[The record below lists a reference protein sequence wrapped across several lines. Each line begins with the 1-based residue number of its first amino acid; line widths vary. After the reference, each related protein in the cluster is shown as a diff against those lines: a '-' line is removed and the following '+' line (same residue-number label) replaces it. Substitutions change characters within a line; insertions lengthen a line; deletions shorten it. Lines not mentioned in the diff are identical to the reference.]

1 MKGISTWVSA
11 TTTPVSVN
19 MKGSGAEISPKLIS
33 ALLTTPLEPP
43 NSRAQPSVRATTE
56 ISSGPRITS
65 RKMPRQ
71 GARMRFRM

>member
-1 MKGISTWVSA
+1 
-11 TTTPVSVN
+11 
-19 MKGSGAEISPKLIS
+19 MKGSGADMIPRLIS

-56 ISSGPRITS
+56 MRRGPSTTS

-71 GARMRFRM
+71 GARMRLKI